1 VATFVLSFV
10 VVGAYWLSHHRL
22 FNLIKRYDRG
32 LVYVNF
38 VLLLTIC
45 FIPYPTSVIG
55 RYGQLKTAA
64 MFYAATLAISGL
76 ALTLVFTYVASR
88 SSLIDAANRP
98 ALRYLTFRAIATA
111 VVFLGSIPVAVASP
125 AVAELSWVLILPAFF
140 LLRLTVG
147 RRVRSDLRP
156 GV

>member
-10 VVGAYWLSHHRL
+10 VVGLYWLSHHRL
-22 FNLIKRYDRG
+22 FNMIKRYDRG

-55 RYGQLKTAA
+55 QYGQLKTAA
-64 MFYAATLAISGL
+64 IFYAATLGISSL
-76 ALTLVFTYVASR
+76 ALTLVFAYVGSR

-98 ALRYLTFRAIATA
+98 ALRYLTSRAIASA
-111 VVFLGSIPVAVASP
+111 VVFFGSIPIALLSTA
-125 AVAELSWVLILPAFF
+125 AAELSWVLILPAFF
-140 LLRLTVG
+140 ALRLTVG
-147 RRVRSDLRP
+147 RGVRADLRP

>member
-1 VATFVLSFV
+1 
-10 VVGAYWLSHHRL
+10 VGVYWLSHHRL
-22 FNLIKRYDRG
+22 FNMIKRYDRG

-55 RYGQLKTAA
+55 QYGQLKTAA
-64 MFYAATLAISGL
+64 IFYAATLAISGL
-76 ALTLVFTYVASR
+76 ALSLLFAYIGSQ

-98 ALRYLTFRAIATA
+98 ALRYLAFRAIASV
-111 VVFLGSIPVAVASP
+111 VVFVGSIPVALASP
-125 AVAELSWVLILPAFF
+125 VAAELSWVLILPAFF
-140 LLRLTVG
+140 LLRVTVG
-147 RRVRSDLRP
+147 RSVRRDLRP